1 MSNTGDINM
10 VQLPSDDS
18 GDEIELPSDN
28 DSGDG
33 ESLAMDGPQHHAPAV
48 PDMWMEKLKFE
59 DLYQQVLRG
68 NEPFQLLAEV
78 FSPPRVTKRAQHH
91 GHATMMAF
99 DITHNGWDCMEPT
112 MRKQLREIIAKVQ
125 PKVLVLSPPCTMFSA
140 LTRTKIKAYC

>member
-10 VQLPSDDS
+10 VQ
-18 GDEIELPSDN
+18 LPSDN

-78 FSPPRVTKRAQHH
+78 FSP
-91 GHATMMAF
+91 
-99 DITHNGWDCMEPT
+99 
-112 MRKQLREIIAKVQ
+112 
-125 PKVLVLSPPCTMFSA
+125 LVLPSVLNTMG
-140 LTRTKIKAYC
+140 TRP